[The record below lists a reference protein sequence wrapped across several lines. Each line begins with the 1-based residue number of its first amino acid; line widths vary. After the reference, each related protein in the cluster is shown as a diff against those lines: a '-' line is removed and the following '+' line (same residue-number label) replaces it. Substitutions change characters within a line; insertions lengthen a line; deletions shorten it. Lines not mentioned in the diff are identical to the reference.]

1 MAVSTLSPLQLIAG
15 AGLLQ
20 NTGLAANAQLT
31 SAITTYNNSSLIAP
45 IRQTIINGAVGN
57 TLQPATLA
65 ALQTL
70 AANSVPALAGS
81 VPAGY
86 PSLIVTNSNPGL
98 TGVLVSRSAVYLGAG
113 DLTKFVQALNTALSY
128 TDVANQFIASAESSQ
143 TYLANTYSNM
153 SDMITGDITKIC
165 TDTQAFG
172 ADLAKLGQLINL
184 DTLNDWGS
192 PYALLRQIVRLIG
205 NIPVFTT
212 QLTQAGVSAIAI
224 ENLSTPTFTVSDNQQ
239 RLVYLAMTRITGEE
253 LATILSFLKITTQG
267 ITALSDLLNPVKIL
281 PNSYYTLRV
290 PTAQGS
296 TPIYTDNTGSVNS
309 TLPNLLPQYVVDS
322 QA

>member
-1 MAVSTLSPLQLIAG
+1 MAISTLSPLQLIAG

-20 NTGLAANAQLT
+20 NTGLSANAQLT
-31 SAITTYNNSSLIAP
+31 SAINSYNSYSLIAP
-45 IRQTIINGAVGN
+45 IRQTIINGAIGN

-86 PSLIVTNSNPGL
+86 PSLVVTNSNPGL
-98 TGVLVSRSAVYLGAG
+98 TGVIVNTSAVYLGSG

-165 TDTQAFG
+165 TDTEAFG
-172 ADLAKLGQLINL
+172 ADLARLGQLINL
-184 DTLNDWGS
+184 ETLNDWGS
-192 PYALLRQIVRLIG
+192 PYALLRQIVRLVG
-205 NIPVFTT
+205 NIPVFNTR
-212 QLTQAGVSAIAI
+212 LTEAGVAAVAI
-224 ENLSTPTFTVSDNQQ
+224 ENLSTPTYTVSDNQQ
-239 RLVYLAMTRITGEE
+239 RLVYIAMTRITGEE
-253 LATILSFLKITTQG
+253 LATILSFLRVTTPG
-267 ITALSDLLNPVKIL
+267 IQALSDLLNPVKIL
-281 PNSYYTLRV
+281 PNSYASLRV
-290 PTAQGS
+290 PTQQGS
-296 TPIYTDNTGSVNS
+296 TPIYTDTTGSVNGA
-309 TLPNLLPQYVVDS
+309 LPSLLPEYVVDS